1 MGIWCWNGMM
11 KRLVLQTKSTETD
24 GDITDE
30 ILYKKLSQEEQEI
43 LSSQERGYMMQ
54 YENAALL
61 WEIE

>member
-1 MGIWCWNGMM
+1 MM